1 MLRFIHA
8 ADLHLGNSGPSTTG
22 FSSHWSELI
31 YQASY
36 TAFQNL
42 VRKAIEL
49 NVDFLLLSGDVLD
62 TLNPTLNSQLELING
77 LKELS
82 KAGIKVFMVGGNH
95 DPLSLKKAQSS
106 LPEGVHFFGAQAETI
121 SYVKGGLTLAE
132 ITGISFPVAKVSD
145 DLSRLLKP
153 GTKGFQIALLHSNVE
168 GAGKKENYAPS
179 NLDYLTKSG
188 FDYWALGHVHTNA
201 VLSEKPHVVYSGT
214 TQGQHVN
221 ETGKKGF
228 YLVEVD
234 KDKVDLEFI
243 TTSAYIWERLEVKAP
258 ESLNELIEILE
269 SLDSSGSKIPRV
281 YRLEIAGRTPLYNEL
296 LSQVGDLEERYKE
309 KKSYALESIELD
321 ILPDIDFEEVK
332 LEDSLPGEFLR
343 EAEKLIAAGKSEE
356 FEGQVAPLYDRLG
369 GILDDLDEE
378 EIESIVNGSIAL
390 GLDLFWR
397 GETK

>member
-1 MLRFIHA
+1 
-8 ADLHLGNSGPSTTG
+8 
-22 FSSHWSELI
+22 
-31 YQASY
+31 
-36 TAFQNL
+36 
-42 VRKAIEL
+42 
-49 NVDFLLLSGDVLD
+49 VDFLLLSGDVLD

-281 YRLEIAGRTPLYNEL
+281 YRLKIAGRTPLYNEL